1 MGCGEAWAEDLLY
14 VEWTEGWCRGQ
25 RMALSFGGQRS
36 LRGVSDSWVLM
47 RSRSCNCKVGALYMK
62 VPNRDAHGIVERE
75 VVSFQPYIKIKLLL
89 VNQVNHIPLS

>member
-1 MGCGEAWAEDLLY
+1 
-14 VEWTEGWCRGQ
+14 
-25 RMALSFGGQRS
+25 
-36 LRGVSDSWVLM
+36 
-47 RSRSCNCKVGALYMK
+47 MK